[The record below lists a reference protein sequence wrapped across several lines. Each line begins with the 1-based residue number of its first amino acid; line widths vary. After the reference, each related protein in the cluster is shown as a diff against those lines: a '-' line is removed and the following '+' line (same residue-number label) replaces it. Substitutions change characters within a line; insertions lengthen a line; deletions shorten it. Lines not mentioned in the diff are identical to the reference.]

1 MDRRV
6 GAQVEL
12 AEQLDAVEGLQRLAR
27 DRGVE
32 EQPHKDVERPDLGS
46 SKHGPRGKY
55 SGERGNCGTTLGLE
69 GWV

>member
-32 EQPHKDVERPDLGS
+32 EQPHPNVERPHLG
-46 SKHGPRGKY
+46 KHRPA
-55 SGERGNCGTTLGLE
+55 
-69 GWV
+69 VDV